1 MRKMREV
8 SATVTVGQGS
18 EKHNHDIEYRQT
30 LEHVHGGAGDVI
42 ELVPYT
48 DSYEKQINDLMKPYI
63 EKFNQEQER
72 KYQAAWDRYNAGKI
86 KNRPKQKDYKKM
98 SFDYFKD
105 HKDDTMK
112 NPQTGKIERLP
123 IYRSMILGIGDQED
137 KKNISREEAV
147 RIFGKVIENF
157 KKDFPDFKILGAT
170 IHADEAGFWH
180 AHLDYKPLYERLED
194 RKGLAVGTGLEGALK
209 RMGYEPEQSI
219 INGRDKVPLLFNAM
233 RNQIYREMETAMAAE
248 KIRLQ
253 YGVSKIKDP
262 GKNPSVN
269 KRMEIYQAEQD
280 AIREL
285 QHNKNVAVDILEND
299 TSTPGDVKEALKA
312 VQDMAEI
319 VDKINKTP
327 EYRFDKK
334 KGLVEFHL
342 LDQLKSIFERF
353 KEFIWHVFNSRE
365 EYRRG
370 YESVKYKL
378 DHDTVDRFEHES
390 QQIVHRQE
398 LAEERQRTENLK
410 NYLKEQ
416 GLPEEKIAD
425 IAGERS
431 EPRRDVFGDK
441 ER

>member
-63 EKFNQEQER
+63 EKFNQEQDR
-72 KYQAAWDRYNAGKI
+72 KYQAAWDRYNGGKI

-123 IYRSMILGIGDQED
+123 IYRSMILGIGDRED
-137 KKNISREEAV
+137 KQNISREEAV

-170 IHADEAGFWH
+170 VHADEAGFWH
-180 AHLDYKPLYERLED
+180 MHLDYKPLYERLED
-194 RKGLAVGTGLEGALK
+194 RKGLAVGTGLEGALR

-253 YGVSKIKDP
+253 YGVSKIKEP
-262 GKNPSVN
+262 TKNDSKN
-269 KRMEIYQAEQD
+269 ERIENWQKTQD

-285 QHNKNVAVDILEND
+285 QHQKNVAVDIFESGPSSQND
-299 TSTPGDVKEALKA
+299 VEKAMQA
-312 VQDMAEI
+312 VQEMAKV
-319 VDKINKTP
+319 VDEINKTP
-327 EYRFDKK
+327 RSRWGKT
-334 KGLVEFHL
+334 GSVEFRL
-342 LDQLKSIFERF
+342 LDQLKSVFERF
-353 KEFIWHVFNSRE
+353 KEFIYHVFNSRE
-365 EYRRG
+365 EYKRG
-370 YESVKYKL
+370 YESVKHKL
-378 DHDTVDRFEHES
+378 DHETVDRFEYEN
-390 QQIVHRQE
+390 QKIVHRYE
-398 LAEERQRTENLK
+398 LEEERQRTENLK
-410 NYLKEQ
+410 KYLKEQ
-416 GLPEEKIAD
+416 GLPEEKISD

-431 EPRRDVFGDK
+431 EPSRDVFK